1 MQPGLSHGQQIIVD
15 RLAFSFTPPS
25 RGDVIVLLDPGQPG
39 VHCVKRVIG
48 LPEEHVRI
56 SNGVV
61 LIDDRPLHEP
71 YLAKPAPTDMP
82 SPGQWLLGNEEYL
95 VLGDFRQDSRDSRS
109 FGPIGASHI
118 VGKAWIR
125 YWPLKAGPSIK

>member
-1 MQPGLSHGQQIIVD
+1 MQPGLAHGEKILAD
-15 RLAFSFTPPS
+15 RLAFGSRPPS

-48 LPEEHVRI
+48 LPGEHVKI

-71 YLAKPAPTDMP
+71 YLAEPAPTGTP
-82 SPGQWLLGNEEYL
+82 SPGQWLLWNGEYL
-95 VLGDFRQDSRDSRS
+95 VLGDFRQDSRDGRS
-109 FGPIGASHI
+109 FGPVNASHI
-118 VGKAWIR
+118 IGRAWIR
-125 YWPLKAGPSIK
+125 YWPLKAGFRIK

>member
-1 MQPGLSHGQQIIVD
+1 MQPGLAHGEKMLVD
-15 RLAFSFTPPS
+15 RLAFSSTPPS

-48 LPEEHVRI
+48 LPGEHVRI

-61 LIDDRPLHEP
+61 LINDRPLHEP
-71 YLAKPAPTDMP
+71 YLAKPVPIDTP
-82 SPGQWLLGNEEYL
+82 SPSQWLLGNGEYL

-109 FGPIGASHI
+109 FGPINASHI

-125 YWPLKAGPSIK
+125 YWPLKAGLRIE

>member
-1 MQPGLSHGQQIIVD
+1 MQPGLAHGEQILVD
-15 RLAFSFTPPS
+15 RLAFSSTPPS

-48 LPEEHVRI
+48 LPGEHVRI
-56 SNGVV
+56 SNGIV

-71 YLAKPAPTDMP
+71 YLAKPAPKDTP
-82 SPGQWLLGNEEYL
+82 SPGQWLLWDGEYL

-109 FGPIGASHI
+109 FGPIDATHI
-118 VGKAWIR
+118 IGKAWIR
-125 YWPLKAGPSIK
+125 YWPLKAGPRIK

>member
-1 MQPGLSHGQQIIVD
+1 MQPGLAHGEKILVD
-15 RLAFSFTPPS
+15 RLAFSSTPPS
-25 RGDVIVLLDPGQPG
+25 IGDVIVLLDPGQPG
-39 VHCVKRVIG
+39 IHCVKRVIG
-48 LPEEHVRI
+48 LPGEHVRI

-71 YLAKPAPTDMP
+71 YLAKPAPTDTP
-82 SPGQWLLGNEEYL
+82 SPGQWRLGNEEYL

-109 FGPIGASHI
+109 FGPIDASHI

-125 YWPLKAGPSIK
+125 YWPLKAGPRIK

>member
-1 MQPGLSHGQQIIVD
+1 MQPGLAHGEKILVD
-15 RLAFSFTPPS
+15 RLAFSSTPLS

-48 LPEEHVRI
+48 LPGEHVRI
-56 SNGVV
+56 SKGVV
-61 LIDDRPLHEP
+61 LINDHPLYEP
-71 YLAKPAPTDMP
+71 YLAKPAPEDTP
-82 SPGQWLLGNEEYL
+82 SPSQWLLWDEEYL

-109 FGPIGASHI
+109 FGPIHASHI

-125 YWPLKAGPSIK
+125 YWPLKAGRRIK